1 MVEGSNPSGRT
12 VLQTL
17 NKMKS
22 FKSNLI
28 VLLFIL
34 IITVLAGIFIFPK
47 GYGAQYLPWRL
58 GLDLTGGSALVYQ
71 IDLSGVEKKDYENV
85 MAGLKQVIEKR
96 VNLYGVSEPKVVIA
110 KKGDS
115 YELLVEL
122 AGIKDLKDA
131 VRQIGETPNLDFR
144 AFVPDMTI
152 DKFIALENKFSES
165 KKVEDYLAII
175 NAFSPPKL
183 TGRYISGASLEYDSF
198 NKPIV
203 SLNFNGEGAKLFE
216 EITGANIGKPL
227 AIFIDGQLTDMPQ
240 VNEKISGG
248 SAQISGGGA
257 GFKKD
262 EAIKLVERLNAGA
275 LSAPIKLIN
284 QRTVG
289 ASAAADALS
298 KIIIAGIVGT
308 LLVMLFMIIYYRI
321 FGVFASIALVMYTIL
336 TLALFKLVPNFTMSL
351 AGIAGF
357 VLSIGMAVD
366 ANILIFERSKEELKK
381 GLSKASAI
389 QEGFRRAWPSIR
401 DSNIS
406 TMITATILY
415 YFTSSFVKG
424 FALTLGLGVLVS
436 MFSAIFITRTLLKV
450 FIRK

>member
-1 MVEGSNPSGRT
+1 
-12 VLQTL
+12 
-17 NKMKS
+17 MKS

-28 VLLFIL
+28 VLLLIL
-34 IITVLAGIFIFPK
+34 AMTVLAGIFVFPQ
-47 GYGAQYLPWRL
+47 GYGAKYLPWRL
-58 GLDLTGGSALVYQ
+58 GLDLTGGSSLTYQ
-71 IDLSGVEKKDYENV
+71 IDLSGVEKKDYESV

-96 VNLYGVSEPKVVIA
+96 VNLYGVSEPKVIIA
-110 KKGDS
+110 KKRDS

-144 AFVPDMTI
+144 AFVPGMTM
-152 DKFIALENKFSES
+152 DKFIALENKFSQS
-165 KKVEDYLAII
+165 KSVEDYIAVM
-175 NAFSPPKL
+175 NAFAPPKL
-183 TGRYISGASLEYDSF
+183 TGRYISGASLAFDKL

-203 SLNFNGEGAKLFE
+203 SLNFNEAGAKIFE
-216 EITGANIGKPL
+216 EITGENIGKPL
-227 AIFIDGQLTDMPQ
+227 AIFIDNQLTDMPQ

-262 EAIKLVERLNAGA
+262 EAIKLVERLNSGA

-289 ASAAADALS
+289 ASAAADALN
-298 KIIIAGIVGT
+298 KIITAGIIGT
-308 LLVMLFMIIYYRI
+308 LLVMLFMLIYYRV
-321 FGVFASIALVMYTIL
+321 FGIFASIALVIYTIL
-336 TLALFKLVPNFTMSL
+336 TLAVFKLVPNFTMSL

-357 VLSIGMAVD
+357 ILSIGMAVD
-366 ANILIFERSKEELKK
+366 ANILIFERTKEELKK

-424 FALTLGLGVLVS
+424 FALTLGLGVLIS
-436 MFSAIFITRTLLKV
+436 MFSAIFVTRTLLKV